1 MARTL
6 KSKNCQQELRNEIS
20 QQTRIKTD
28 VDNLCREIKNET
40 FPFINFLQIITEYH
54 EVYKL
59 RKFVM
64 DHKTVGDFKNQEFFE
79 PSKIIWNQNYAS
91 RAKSKQVTQWKL
103 TLNER
108 QTNALTRNQELW
120 LLHSQ

>member
-6 KSKNCQQELRNEIS
+6 KPKNCQQELRSEVS
-20 QQTRIKTD
+20 QQTRIKV

-40 FPFINFLQIITEYH
+40 FPFFNFQQIITEYH

-64 DHKTVGDFKNQEFFE
+64 DRKTLGDFKNQEF
-79 PSKIIWNQNYAS
+79 
-91 RAKSKQVTQWKL
+91 
-103 TLNER
+103 
-108 QTNALTRNQELW
+108 
-120 LLHSQ
+120 